1 MPTTRAEIFQSYRL
15 NFDHHSVFCR
25 RYRQLVPPREH
36 LFAKVS
42 EDQLLASQ
50 SRQISLQSPVIYVH
64 ARLLLKKRALAQEQV
79 DSLGVPDKNIGPR
92 RIAGEKKLFALR
104 RHFECQRNVLG
115 LMRHGEGKYVDAGD
129 VLPLFRLQDE
139 KFNRRQLPFRTAA
152 AVHDAVKLPD
162 ALFGP
167 LRTRNRQRVPS
178 RLSIEILDQEK
189 RQTAEMIA
197 VEVAEN
203 DRVETPRI
211 ESGPLHGEERGRAA
225 IEQKQPIACVDEIAA
240 LITPA
245 AAEGIAATEN
255 VEFHRLV
262 PSERLQNHRR
272 CCRAPYACGYAESP
286 REVAFNSAGA
296 YIGRM
301 RGDTRPFFTAYT
313 TSLWVRFL
321 RFSLQSHKKL
331 DNDLQKAGLTPPQF
345 YVLATIG
352 YAGGLPFGDIGAKM
366 MVTVS
371 NLTGI
376 VDRLEEK
383 KLVLRKRDEHD
394 RRVVHVV
401 LTDKGAKLYK
411 STLPLFEK
419 SVSEIFTALDGAQQ
433 KELSALLRKLNP
445 EATPK

>member
-1 MPTTRAEIFQSYRL
+1 
-15 NFDHHSVFCR
+15 
-25 RYRQLVPPREH
+25 
-36 LFAKVS
+36 
-42 EDQLLASQ
+42 
-50 SRQISLQSPVIYVH
+50 
-64 ARLLLKKRALAQEQV
+64 
-79 DSLGVPDKNIGPR
+79 
-92 RIAGEKKLFALR
+92 
-104 RHFECQRNVLG
+104 
-115 LMRHGEGKYVDAGD
+115 
-129 VLPLFRLQDE
+129 
-139 KFNRRQLPFRTAA
+139 
-152 AVHDAVKLPD
+152 
-162 ALFGP
+162 
-167 LRTRNRQRVPS
+167 
-178 RLSIEILDQEK
+178 
-189 RQTAEMIA
+189 MIA

-272 CCRAPYACGYAESP
+272 CRRAPYACGYAESP